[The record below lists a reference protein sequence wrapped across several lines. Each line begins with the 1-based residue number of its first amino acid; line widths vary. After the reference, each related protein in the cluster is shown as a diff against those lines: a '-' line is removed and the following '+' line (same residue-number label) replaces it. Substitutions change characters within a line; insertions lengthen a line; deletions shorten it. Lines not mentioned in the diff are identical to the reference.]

1 MREEAFLSKRMRL
14 KAKFTLVL
22 FVLLYFSTLYQTGQC
37 PYNSYTSPRAELVVT
52 PKLSTIITGTLFTC
66 TVNIVDAYEVYS
78 YQFYMNWSIPIL
90 DVTSITQ
97 GPFLSKGGAYST
109 SFVQKKFNTE
119 GYLLVGCTQTT
130 GDLNTAQSGNGTLAT
145 ITFLAET
152 IGSTTLHL
160 YNTKVKD
167 FFGAEYNHITDDGY
181 VSVEIVKVVMSCGC
195 AGRKMLR

>member
-1 MREEAFLSKRMRL
+1 V
-14 KAKFTLVL
+14 KFTLVL

-37 PYNSYTSPRAELVVT
+37 PYNLYTSPRAEIVVT
-52 PKLSTIITGTLFTC
+52 PKLSTIITGVLFTC
-66 TVNIVDAYEVYS
+66 TVDIVDAYEVYS

-97 GPFLSKGGAYST
+97 GPFLSKGGAYGT
-109 SFVQKKFNTE
+109 SFVQKKFNSE

-130 GDLNTAQSGNGTLAT
+130 GDLSTAQSGNGTLVS

-152 IGSTTLHL
+152 IGSTTLHF

-181 VSVEIVKVVMSCGC
+181 VSVEIVKVVMSYGC